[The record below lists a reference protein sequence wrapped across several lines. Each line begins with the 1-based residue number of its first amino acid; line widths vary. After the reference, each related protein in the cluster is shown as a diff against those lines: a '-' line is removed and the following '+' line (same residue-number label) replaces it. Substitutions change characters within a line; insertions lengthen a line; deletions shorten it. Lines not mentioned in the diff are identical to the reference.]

1 MNYKIQS
8 NMQNFV
14 HLKVQSSYSL
24 LESAIKTNKIIDL
37 ALKFNMPAV
46 GLTDRNNLFGALEF
60 SMAAMKKG
68 LQPIQGIILDL
79 AYHKSEFT
87 EVILLAKNDKG
98 LANLLKL
105 ASYPYIKN
113 DRKKRLHITIND
125 LKECKEGII
134 LISSYKKGLIT
145 KHLGSNLDFAKQFAS
160 QLKEIFADNFYFE
173 INRDGWD
180 KTCEVSYFDLAG
192 KLEIPVVATNDVLF
206 ADSTLHNVHDILLC
220 IAQGTKQYDHTRIT
234 SNREHYFKSP
244 HQMFELFADA
254 PSAIDNAW
262 LIAQR
267 CSSCFMPRPMHL
279 PNFGQGTSEDEI
291 LKEQAYKG
299 LERRLDLLDKLSA
312 PREQYF
318 KQLDYELSIICQ
330 MKFAG
335 YFLIVSDF
343 IGWSKSQ
350 GIAVGPGRGS
360 GAGSI
365 VAWSLQIT
373 DLDPLRFGLIFERFL
388 NPERVSMPDFDIDFC
403 QARRD
408 EVIDYVT
415 HKYGSQRVAHIIT
428 FGSMQAKGVIKDVAR
443 VIDVPYKYA
452 DYLTELVPFNAVNP
466 VTLSQAINE
475 VGELKRLYQGEGFY
489 NPEALG
495 LPQDPEEREEFNK
508 LIQEVLNTALELEGV
523 HRHVST
529 HAAGMVISGHD
540 IIEAVPLY
548 MDKASKLY
556 IVQYSM
562 KYAEAAG
569 LIKFDF
575 LGLQTLTLISNCLKL
590 LKDKGIDIDIGNI
603 ALDHPKVYEM
613 LSRGHTVGVFQFE
626 SVGMRDSIKRLK
638 PDCID
643 DLMALSAL
651 YRPGPMDNI
660 PTYIACK
667 HGEQEP
673 YYPHEML
680 KSVLKDT
687 YGVIIYQEQVLEV
700 AKVLAGYSLGKADL
714 LRRAMGKK
722 IRAEMEAQQE
732 MFTQGCLANDISKEK
747 ATEIFALVEKFA
759 GYGFNKAHAAAYG
772 VISYQTAYLKAL
784 YAPYFFTAALNLDID
799 DHDKILIFVDEAK
812 KNGIRIKPLDI
823 NVSSGYFVMDGEDT
837 ILFAFGAIK
846 GVTPSFGDEVAGERE
861 KGGKFAGIVEFIE
874 RMHLTNKKSL
884 ESLIKAGCFDS
895 LHDNRK
901 QLVDSIERLMSH
913 SASYHQNKSTN
924 QLNLF
929 GGPVTTDILAKTAKD
944 YNFLDKSVQEFSVL
958 GSFMQFHPMK
968 FYAQHI
974 ICSNLVNSKEIPF
987 VKKGQSRIK
996 IAAAVQKKDTRS
1008 SARGRFITL
1017 VLSDLY
1023 GLIEVSIFNE
1033 EVIKEYGEALQVA
1046 YSGVFECE
1054 IQKNEHSVR
1063 ATLVSV
1069 EKMDDLMKSN
1079 FYNLKLR
1086 LKDDQLKECLSFLET
1101 KKSKNKHN
1109 AKIEVVINYNKNF
1122 LANLVLP
1129 QVFYLEAQDKMY
1141 LDQYAAN
1148 NIFG

>member
-8 NMQNFV
+8 KMQNYV

-24 LESAIKTNKIIDL
+24 LESAIKINKIIDL

-79 AYHKSEFT
+79 AYHKSEFA
-87 EVILLAKNDKG
+87 EIVILAKNQRG
-98 LANLLKL
+98 LSNLLKL

-113 DRKKRLHITIND
+113 DRKKKLHITLDD
-125 LKECKEGII
+125 LKDCKEGII
-134 LISSYKKGLIT
+134 VISSYKKGLVT
-145 KHLGSNLDFAKQFAS
+145 KHLGSNFDFAKQFAS
-160 QLKEIFADNFYFE
+160 ELKDIFGDNFYFE
-173 INRDGWD
+173 VTRDGWD
-180 KTCEVSYFDLAG
+180 KTCEVSYFGLAE
-192 KLEIPVVATNDVLF
+192 KLKIPIVATNDVLF

-220 IAQGTKQYDHTRIT
+220 IEQGTKQYDHLRIT

-244 HQMFELFADA
+244 QQMFELFEDA
-254 PSAIDNAW
+254 PSALDNAW

-267 CSSCFMPRPMHL
+267 CGSCFMPRDMHL
-279 PNFGQGTSEDEI
+279 PNFATNEDEA

-299 LERRLDLLDKLSA
+299 LERRLKLLDKLSA

-318 KQLDYELSIICQ
+318 KQLDYELSVICQ

-343 IGWSKSQ
+343 ISWSKSQ

-408 EVIDYVT
+408 EVIDYVI
-415 HKYGSQRVAHIIT
+415 HKYSKERVAHIIT

-443 VIDVPYKYA
+443 VVDVPYKYA

-495 LPQDPEEREEFNK
+495 LPQDPEEREDFNK

-529 HAAGMVISGHD
+529 HAAGMVIAGHD

-590 LKDKGIDIDIGNI
+590 LKEKGVEIDIGNI

-613 LSRGHTVGVFQFE
+613 LSRGSTVGVFQFE

-673 YYPHEML
+673 YYPHEKL
-680 KSVLKDT
+680 KTVLKET

-700 AKVLAGYSLGKADL
+700 AKVLAGYSLGRADL

-722 IRAEMEAQQE
+722 IRAEMDAQQE
-732 MFTQGCLANDISKEK
+732 MFAQGCLANGISKEK

-784 YAPYFFTAALNLDID
+784 YPTYFFTAALNLDIQ

-812 KNGIRIKPLDI
+812 KNGIKITPLDV
-823 NVSSGYFVMDGEDT
+823 NVSTGYFVMDGEDT

-846 GVTPSFGDEVAGERE
+846 GVTPSFGDEVFRERE
-861 KGGKFAGIVEFIE
+861 KGGNFTSVVDFVE
-874 RMHLTNKKSL
+874 RMNLTNKKSL

-901 QLVDSIERLMSH
+901 QLVESIERLMAH
-913 SASYHQNKSTN
+913 SASHHQNKSTN

-929 GGPVTTDILAKTAKD
+929 GGPIATDILTKISKD
-944 YNFLDKSVQEFSVL
+944 YNFLERSVQEFSVL
-958 GSFMQFHPMK
+958 GSFMRFHPVK

-974 ICSNLVNSKEIPF
+974 ICANLVNSKELQF
-987 VKKGQSRIK
+987 VKNGQSRIK

-1008 SARGRFITL
+1008 SARGRFINL
-1017 VLSDLY
+1017 VLSDLH

-1054 IQKNEHSVR
+1054 VQKSEHSIR

-1069 EKMDDLMKSN
+1069 EKMDDLMKGN
-1079 FYNLKLR
+1079 FYNLTLR
-1086 LKDDQLKECLSFLET
+1086 LKDGQLKECLSFLET
-1101 KKSKNKHN
+1101 KKSKSKHN
-1109 AKIEVVINYNKNF
+1109 AKIEVVINYNKDF
-1122 LANLVLP
+1122 LASLILP
-1129 QVFYLEAQDKMY
+1129 QVFYLEAADKMH
-1141 LDQYAAN
+1141 LDKY
-1148 NIFG
+1148 IK